1 MKKVTLELNL
11 PEAMKLVAVCN
22 AAIAVEEAALAS
34 REIGE
39 SYKVKLMSEASID
52 VIKMLKAKIK
62 TAIAEREEA

>member
-34 REIGE
+34 MELGE
-39 SYKVKLMSEASID
+39 PDKIRLMSEASLD

-62 TAIAEREEA
+62 TAIAERKEV